1 MKMALAIALL
11 LCSCVAHEGA
21 IEIKKDPFLGD
32 TRTFSLSLDCGNW
45 NAIDVT
51 EAKGDYTFEVRV
63 GRSGA
68 SLNVGHPGD
77 KGEFAVGAEV
87 LTFENTA
94 EVKPPPSTREPTSS
108 PSGS

>member
-32 TRTFSLSLDCGNW
+32 TRTFSLSLDGGNW

-51 EAKGDYTFEVRV
+51 EAKGATRS
-63 GRSGA
+63 RSGSVA
-68 SLNVGHPGD
+68 QARH
-77 KGEFAVGAEV
+77 
-87 LTFENTA
+87 
-94 EVKPPPSTREPTSS
+94 
-108 PSGS
+108 